1 MFITT
6 CQSLLTLRTE
16 TWFPKSGRLNL
27 QVGYQTA
34 LLPPW
39 PTSIITGFLSAEPT
53 LRCERWLPVNTQGH
67 NRVWGKEHWTGSG
80 EHCVPTVAP
89 CDSPKATPLLSACF
103 VTHRIKHIIQHSQ
116 VLEFSVWGGLSLN
129 VIQSV
134 QGGGKGGQS
143 WGRESSENIPHPLN
157 LTSEL
162 VLTCCGLPSS
172 GLGRACNNVITF

>member
-53 LRCERWLPVNTQGH
+53 LDR
-67 NRVWGKEHWTGSG
+67 EHWTGSG

-103 VTHRIKHIIQHSQ
+103 LTHRIKHIIQHSQ